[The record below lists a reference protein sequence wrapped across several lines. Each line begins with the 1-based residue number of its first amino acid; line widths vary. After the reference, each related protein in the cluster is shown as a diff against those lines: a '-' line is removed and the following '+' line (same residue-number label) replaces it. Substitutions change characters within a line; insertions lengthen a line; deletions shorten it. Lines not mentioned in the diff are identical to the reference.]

1 MSLKSQSIALEALG
15 LGMRSQQHNNA
26 LAADLY
32 KFNREDE
39 LARRRHRFLEQAQF
53 PEQVRQF
60 NQNYDLENRKL
71 SLTDL
76 FNRVKAAELPM
87 QLLDRAIGE
96 GDGARARMANYYLNA
111 YTPYP
116 AMQRGTGGQYYLPIA
131 PMPVAPLPAT
141 PARTTS
147 GSIFQGADSVS
158 RRAVRPTPPQATW
171 HDRFLGD

>member
-15 LGMRSQQHNNA
+15 LGMRGQQHNNA

-32 KFNREDE
+32 KFGREDY
-39 LARRRHRFLEQAQF
+39 LAQRRQRFLEQSQF

-96 GDGARARMANYYLNA
+96 GDASRARMANYYLNA
-111 YTPYP
+111 YIPYT
-116 AMQRGTGGQYYLPIA
+116 AMQRGTGGQHYLPIA
-131 PMPVAPLPAT
+131 PMPVVPKPAAQPLST
-141 PARTTS
+141 
-147 GSIFQGADSVS
+147 GSIFQGARSAMRSVKP
-158 RRAVRPTPPQATW
+158 AAPTW
-171 HDRFLGD
+171 HDRFLGE

>member
-32 KFNREDE
+32 KFGREDE
-39 LARRRHRFLEQAQF
+39 LARRRQRFLEQAQF
-53 PEQVRQF
+53 PEQMRQF

-96 GDGARARMANYYLNA
+96 GDAARARMANYYLNA

-116 AMQRGTGGQYYLPIA
+116 AMQRGTAGQYYLPIA
-131 PMPVAPLPAT
+131 PPPT
-141 PARTTS
+141 PMTQPTRS
-147 GSIFQGADSVS
+147 GSIFQGANSAS
-158 RRAVRPTPPQATW
+158 RRAALRRSAPQAPSW
-171 HDRFLGD
+171 HDRFLGK